1 MIQEQIILSG
11 SEKSLAELTTAVNN
25 GDYDYILLQRQ
36 FLYYTKDAGIVIVNV
51 DKTITLNPAIQ
62 LGDGLQKASNGILI
76 DPATDSMIDDKT
88 SDNYA
93 LTPKHLNYAVKSA
106 LTADNGITLTADDL
120 TKVKSLFQLHKVATS
135 GSYNDLVDKPVT
147 ATSSVEGFTKL
158 YAEIGDNTDGTLT
171 QAAIKSELSKK
182 AGSGDAYTKSQSD
195 AKYVVKVEGKD
206 LSSNDYTS
214 AEKTKLEGIEPGA
227 NKYVLPSDVVKD
239 ANYVHT
245 DTNFTAADKAE
256 VDKVASKADTAA
268 LADYVKFTDYAS
280 SDKAGVV
287 LIGPNSLGI
296 TIDDTTHQLK
306 LADANTSQIT
316 QRVDA
321 RYAITSSTL
330 NFAVKS
336 ALSDAKRISDM
347 TDEEKANA
355 RGVIGAIS
363 LSDIS
368 GKQDTLTFDD
378 TPTADS
384 ENPVKSSGIYAALNT
399 KLTKDDLASYVKN
412 TDYATALKAGIIKVG
427 SGFKIVDDSTLY
439 PLMAT
444 ESDIDART
452 NEYEPIVPANLEYAV
467 RSVLPK
473 VNTSIEDSIVKN
485 CVYDLGEQTS
495 LSLALP
501 ATGNVGDWLQFD
513 FMSGTTATTLSI
525 TSTAGILGYDLIP
538 ETNTIYSLY
547 LDWGM
552 IGKSDTGSIYGWRFS
567 YSEYPINA

>member
-11 SEKSLAELTTAVNN
+11 AEKSLAELTTAVNN

-88 SDNYA
+88 SDSYA

-106 LTADNGITLTADDL
+106 LTATNGVAFTSDDL

-135 GSYNDLVDKPVT
+135 GSYNDLIDKPVT

-195 AKYVVKVEGKD
+195 AKYVVKVEGKG

-214 AEKTKLEGIEPGA
+214 AEKTKLEGIENGA

-256 VDKVASKADTAA
+256 VDKVASKADTSA
-268 LADYVKFTDYAS
+268 LIDYVKFTDYAS
-280 SDKAGVV
+280 SDKSGVV
-287 LIGPNSLGI
+287 RIGSNSLGV
-296 TIDDTTHQLK
+296 TIDPTTHQLK
-306 LADANTSQIT
+306 LADANTSQISG
-316 QRVDA
+316 RVDA

-330 NFAVKS
+330 NFAVKA
-336 ALSDAKRISDM
+336 ALSDAKRISNM

-355 RGVIGAIS
+355 RGVIGAA
-363 LSDIS
+363 
-368 GKQDTLTFDD
+368 GEVEVRTTL
-378 TPTADS
+378 
-384 ENPVKSSGIYAALNT
+384 ENEV
-399 KLTKDDLASYVKN
+399 VKN
-412 TDYATALKAGIIKVG
+412 YI
-427 SGFKIVDDSTLY
+427 
-439 PLMAT
+439 
-444 ESDIDART
+444 
-452 NEYEPIVPANLEYAV
+452 
-467 RSVLPK
+467 
-473 VNTSIEDSIVKN
+473 
-485 CVYDLGEQTS
+485 YDLGEQTS
-495 LSLALP
+495 LSITLP

-513 FMSGTTATTLSI
+513 FMSGSTATTLAI
-525 TSTAGILGYDLIP
+525 TSSAGILGYDLIP
-538 ETNTIYSLY
+538 EINTIYSLY

-552 IGKSDTGSIYGWRFS
+552 IGKSDTGSTYGWRFS
-567 YSEYPINA
+567 YSEYPINV

>member
-11 SEKSLAELTTAVNN
+11 AEKSLAELTTAVNN
-25 GDYDYILLQRQ
+25 GDYDYILLERQ
-36 FLYYTKDAGIVIVNV
+36 FLYYTKDAGLVIVNV
-51 DKTITLNPAIQ
+51 DKTITINPTVQ
-62 LGDGLQKASNGILI
+62 LGEGLKKASNGIIL
-76 DPATDSMIDDKT
+76 DPATDNMIDDKT
-88 SDNYA
+88 FDNYA

-106 LTADNGITLTADDL
+106 LTATNGVAFTADDL

-135 GSYNDLVDKPVT
+135 GSYNDLLDKPVT
-147 ATSSVEGFTKL
+147 ATSTVEGYTKL
-158 YAEIGDNTDGTLT
+158 YAELGDNTDGTLT

-195 AKYVVKVEGKD
+195 TKYVAKVEGMD

-214 AEKTKLEGIEPGA
+214 AEKTKLESIEEGA

-239 ANYVHT
+239 AKYVHT

-256 VDKVASKADTAA
+256 VDKVASKADAAA
-268 LADYVKFTDYAS
+268 LADYVKFTDYAKDTAGGVIKIGVRDNGLMIDSNGILYTVAAENS
-280 SDKAGVV
+280 SIANRVNQYK
-287 LIGPNSLGI
+287 LITPLNL
-296 TIDDTTHQLK
+296 
-306 LADANTSQIT
+306 NT
-316 QRVDA
+316 
-321 RYAITSSTL
+321 
-330 NFAVKS
+330 AVKA

-355 RGVIGAIS
+355 REVIGAIS

-368 GKQDTLTFDD
+368 GKQDALTFDD
-378 TPTADS
+378 TPIADS

-399 KLTKDDLASYVKN
+399 KLTADDLASYVKN
-412 TDYATALKAGIIKVG
+412 TDYATLSKAGIIKIG
-427 SGFKIVDDSTLY
+427 EGFKIVNDNTLY

-444 ESDIDART
+444 EADIDARIT
-452 NEYEPIVPANLEYAV
+452 EYEPIVPANLEYAV

-473 VNTSIEDSIVKN
+473 VNTSIGDSIVKN
-485 CVYDLGEQTS
+485 CVYDLGEQSS
-495 LSLALP
+495 LSVTLP
-501 ATGNVGDWLQFD
+501 ETGSVGEWLQID
-513 FMSGTTATTLSI
+513 FMSGATATTLAI

-538 ETNTIYSLY
+538 EINTIYSLY

-552 IGKSDTGSIYGWRFS
+552 IGKSDTGSTYGWRFS

>member
-88 SDNYA
+88 SDSYA

-106 LTADNGITLTADDL
+106 LTATNGITFTADDL
-120 TKVKSLFQLHKVATS
+120 TKVKSLFQLHKIATS

-195 AKYVVKVEGKD
+195 AKYVVKVEGKG
-206 LSSNDYTS
+206 LSSNDYTL
-214 AEKTKLEGIEPGA
+214 AEKTKLEGIENGA

-245 DTNFTAADKAE
+245 DTNFTTADKAE
-256 VDKVASKADTAA
+256 VDKVASKADTSA
-268 LADYVKFTDYAS
+268 LIDYVKFTDYAS
-280 SDKAGVV
+280 SDKSGVIKFDPWYGLNIFPSGV
-287 LIGPNSLGI
+287 LYVNNAN
-296 TIDDTTHQLK
+296 THQI
-306 LADANTSQIT
+306 ADRDNAYKPIVPTTIN
-316 QRVDA
+316 A
-321 RYAITSSTL
+321 
-330 NFAVKS
+330 AVKA

-355 RGVIGAIS
+355 RGVIDAI
-363 LSDIS
+363 
-368 GKQDTLTFDD
+368 G
-378 TPTADS
+378 P
-384 ENPVKSSGIYAALNT
+384 
-399 KLTKDDLASYVKN
+399 
-412 TDYATALKAGIIKVG
+412 TDYASATKGGVVIIENLVGGLGIDTNGTLRISEAGI
-427 SGFKIVDDSTLY
+427 S
-439 PLMAT
+439 
-444 ESDIDART
+444 
-452 NEYEPIVPANLEYAV
+452 
-467 RSVLPK
+467 
-473 VNTSIEDSIVKN
+473 SIENRSRYKPITSYNLNLAVKAALTDSRRISGMTDEEKANARGVIGAAGEVEVRTTLENEVVKN
-485 CVYDLGEQTS
+485 CIYDLGEQTS
-495 LSLALP
+495 LSITLP

-513 FMSGTTATTLSI
+513 FMSGSTATTLTI
-525 TSTAGILGYDLIP
+525 ASTAGILGYDLIP
-538 ETNTIYSLY
+538 EINTIYSLY

-552 IGKSDTGSIYGWRFS
+552 IGKSDTGSTYGWRFS
-567 YSEYPINA
+567 YSEYPINM